1 MNIYNLMLEHDR
13 EQKRKDRGEFL
24 RQEILR
30 LPAPKDRV
38 LTPITFN
45 QLFDNGA

>member
-24 RQEILR
+24 RQETLR

-38 LTPITFN
+38 LTSITFD
-45 QLFDNGA
+45 QLFDKGA